1 MKRKMENIT
10 ILKGNI
16 LFTAVAKKFE
26 IYPDSY
32 IVAINGSVKGIFK
45 DLPEEYKKAK
55 VIDHRNRLII
65 PGFVDLHLHAAQF
78 PQCGVGMTHQL
89 LQWLEDYTFDLEREY
104 QDPKFAEKVYTA
116 FADKLVAYGTLRSC
130 MFASSSTEGTEV
142 LFEILKKKGV
152 GALVGKVNM
161 DTNAPDFIIESTE
174 ESLKG
179 TEYLIE
185 KYKDEPLVRPV
196 ITPRF
201 APTSTSELLK
211 GLGDLAIKHTLPV
224 QSHLSE
230 NPDEIAWVKDL
241 FKNAKNYSDVY
252 DQNNLFG
259 QTPTVMAHAIHLE
272 KDEIELALK
281 NNVFLIHC
289 PDSNINVRS
298 GIMPTRQYM
307 DLGLKIG
314 LGSDIAG
321 GHKIGMNEAVVRAI
335 QLSKLYSLD
344 HPDDTPLSISEG
356 FYLGT
361 KGGGKFFGKTGSFED
376 GYALDALVIED
387 NEFTAERYSLEDRLE
402 RFIYI
407 GDDRNIVARYV
418 EGKAI

>member
-1 MKRKMENIT
+1 MEKLT

-16 LFTAVAKKFE
+16 VFTAVSKQFETYPNSYLIAK
-26 IYPDSY
+26 
-32 IVAINGSVKGIFK
+32 NGCVKGIYK
-45 DLPEEYKKAK
+45 SLPEEYKGEK
-55 VIDHRNRLII
+55 VIDHGDRLII

-104 QDPKFAEKVYTA
+104 QDPDFAKRVYTA

-130 MFASSSTEGTEV
+130 IFASSSTEGTDI
-142 LFEILKKKGV
+142 LFEILKEKGV

-174 ESLKG
+174 ASLRG

-185 KYKDEPLVRPV
+185 KYKDEPLVKPV

-201 APTSTSELLK
+201 APTSTPELLK
-211 GLGDLAIKHTLPV
+211 GLGELAVKHNLPV
-224 QSHLSE
+224 QSHVSE

-241 FKNAKNYSDVY
+241 FKASKHYSDIY
-252 DQNNLFG
+252 DQNKLFG

-272 KDEIELALK
+272 EEEILLAK
-281 NNVFLIHC
+281 ENNVFLIHC

-298 GIMPTRQYM
+298 GMMPTRQYM
-307 DLGLKIG
+307 NRGLKIG

-344 HPDDTPLSISEG
+344 HPEDAPLSISEG

-361 KGGGKFFGKTGSFED
+361 KGGGEFFGKTGSFEK
-376 GYALDALVIED
+376 GYHLDALVIED
-387 NEFTAERYSLEDRLE
+387 DEFTANRYTLEDRLE

>member
-1 MKRKMENIT
+1 MQKIT

-16 LFTAVAKKFE
+16 VFTAVAEKFE
-26 IYPDSY
+26 VYADSFIVSVDGY
-32 IVAINGSVKGIFK
+32 IKGIFK
-45 DLPEEYKKAK
+45 TLPETYQNEQ
-55 VIDHRNRLII
+55 VIDHGNRLII

-104 QDPKFAEKVYTA
+104 QNPEFAEKVYTA
-116 FADKLVAYGTLRSC
+116 FVDKLVAYGTLRSC
-130 MFASSSTEGTEV
+130 MFASSSTQGTEI
-142 LFEILKKKGV
+142 LFEILKKKGL

-161 DTNAPDFIIESTE
+161 DTNAPDFIIESTAG
-174 ESLKG
+174 SLKG
-179 TEYLIE
+179 TEYLIN

-201 APTSTSELLK
+201 APTSTSQLLK
-211 GLGDLAIKHTLPV
+211 GLGDLAIKYGLPV
-224 QSHLSE
+224 QSHVSE
-230 NPDEIAWVKDL
+230 NPDEIAWVKAL
-241 FKNAKNYSDVY
+241 FNDAKNYSDVY
-252 DQNNLFG
+252 HQNQLFG

-272 KDEIELALK
+272 KEEIELALK

-298 GIMPTRQYM
+298 GIMPIRQYLNM
-307 DLGLKIG
+307 GLKIG

-335 QLSKLYSLD
+335 QLSKLYSLE
-344 HPDDTPLSISEG
+344 HPDDKPISISEG
-356 FYLGT
+356 VYLGT
-361 KGGGKFFGKTGSFED
+361 KGGGEFFGKTGSFEN

-387 NEFTAERYSLEDRLE
+387 DEFTSERYSLEDRLE

-407 GDDRNIVARYV
+407 GDDRNIIARYV
-418 EGKAI
+418 EGNAI